1 MTTSFKKALL
11 LGTALVAV
19 GASGANAADI
29 TMTSGATWASSGT
42 RTSATVATAAAG
54 DNVDITTGA
63 ATLLI
68 TNDGSTGNDTATVF
82 NTFTLGNVTD
92 SGAGVGAISITT
104 GSANDLAVTI
114 ADAVIDGAF
123 ALTGDNADNATI
135 AVTITDDLAIGTT
148 FALTTDEASADD
160 DVTLTVTDDLTVGST
175 STITSADGAGGGATG
190 ADVTLDVNGDATFGG
205 AITVTAGGEGDVF
218 MNFAGNTTF
227 TAVTIQEV
235 DSQAEGIATITFDGT
250 AAQTVAGTI
259 NGATAAEG
267 KVVVS
272 NTSSS
277 GVTFSGIIGGSQLM
291 NIVDVASNGVAR
303 FSENVSTTN
312 FDNDGSVY
320 IARNKTLTTTTFT
333 GAGTYYIEVNDDDG
347 SLTTSDFGKLASSG
361 AIALGAESVVFDVT
375 GYVPATTSWQTV
387 STVFNGGAASTVPLN
402 TTDNSIFYE
411 FETVL
416 NTNEIDVRYR
426 LKDGAA
432 ITDSTTNTNNDNVIT
447 ILNSVGA
454 TATGNL
460 TTVLDKVF
468 DSATS
473 AIADE
478 RAEATLPSV
487 DAGAIDTVVDVA
499 AQSVGVTD
507 LRLASIRSGDE
518 TGAVAGQ
525 LSNGMEFWVQ
535 GFGKLATQDDRGDVD
550 GYEADTYGAVV
561 GIDTADVMDGATLGL
576 AVSYGMTDVESDNA
590 NTTETDID
598 SYQVSLY
605 GEQDLGDAAFVNA
618 TLAYGRNSIDQTRH
632 NVGGVS
638 GLNADA
644 DYDSSQYVATVGI
657 GRTLALASGM
667 TITPTTGM
675 NFQHVSIDKYT
686 ETGAGTANMT
696 VDTDSINILEL
707 GVGAEVAF
715 DAIDVDAGTLT
726 PAIDFGYRYDV
737 IGDAVEASS
746 TFTGGGAA
754 FKTTG
759 ADPQQGKFNIG
770 ASLAYDVDSAMN
782 VKVSYDYEMKGEDYS
797 AHAGFVRAGYKF

>member
-19 GASGANAADI
+19 GAATAPANA
-29 TMTSGATWASSGT
+29 TNQTLTGATQWGSVGT
-42 RTSATVATAAAG
+42 PSTSTTDGTTAAAG
-54 DNVDITTGA
+54 DNVN
-63 ATLLI
+63 L
-68 TNDGSTGNDTATVF
+68 S
-82 NTFTLGNVTD
+82 TFTLTVQNDGTNSDGSANIHTFLLGDVTGTTGSLVISTSTTSAYTVSD
-92 SGAGVGAISITT
+92 LTTTVGSVAISGAGNVSILSEDNDDSTVTASITRGLST
-104 GSANDLAVTI
+104 GGALVITAVETST
-114 ADAVIDGAF
+114 A
-123 ALTGDNADNATI
+123 
-135 AVTITDDLAIGTT
+135 
-148 FALTTDEASADD
+148 D
-160 DVTLTVTDDLTVGST
+160 DVTLTVG
-175 STITSADGAGGGATG
+175 
-190 ADVTLDVNGDATFGG
+190 
-205 AITVTAGGEGDVF
+205 
-218 MNFAGNTTF
+218 GNTTI
-227 TAVTIQEV
+227 TGTT
-235 DSQAEGIATITFDGT
+235 GIN
-250 AAQTVAGTI
+250 AGAFAGSTGNLVL
-259 NGATAAEG
+259 NG
-267 KVVVS
+267 
-272 NTSSS
+272 NT
-277 GVTFSGIIGGSQLM
+277 
-291 NIVDVASNGVAR
+291 N
-303 FSENVSTTN
+303 
-312 FDNDGSVY
+312 
-320 IARNKTLTTTTFT
+320 TFT
-333 GAGTYYIEVNDDDG
+333 GAVTLTGGAGAGSNATLTLNGTNNTFTGGI
-347 SLTTSDFGKLASSG
+347 SLATATKSQLIINGGKVQTVTGALSSNGALSTATSGTDATIATASTVGTTSVAANTTLRFSNDTTSTTSITNAGTVYVAQGKVLTSGSFLGTGGIYNLAVSDANGTLAAADFGRLASG
-361 AIALGAESVVFDVT
+361 AAIDLANEKIVFNVTGRLGA
-375 GYVPATTSWQTV
+375 ATTGTLV
-387 STVFNGGAASTVPLN
+387 GTVFNGGGTAVDTAAAADV
-402 TTDNSIFYE
+402 TDNSALYDFDL
-411 FETVL
+411 VL
-416 NTNEIDVRYR
+416 NTNEHDVLVTKTTSDVGTITTNGNNDTLVR
-426 LKDGAA
+426 LLD
-432 ITDSTTNTNNDNVIT
+432 TDSVVSALT
-447 ILNSVGA
+447 
-454 TATGNL
+454 TGNL
-460 TTVLDKVF
+460 KSVLDSVLSSS
-468 DSATS
+468 SAS
-473 AIADE
+473 VMDE

-507 LRLASIRSGDE
+507 LRLASLRSGDE

-525 LSNGMEFWVQ
+525 LSNGMEVWVQ

-675 NFQHVSIDKYT
+675 NFQHVSIDDYT
-686 ETGAGTANMT
+686 ETGAGTANMA
-696 VDTDSINILEL
+696 VETDSVNILEL

-715 DAIDVDAGTLT
+715 DAIDMDGGMLT
-726 PAIDFGYRYDV
+726 PAVDFGYRYDV

>member
-19 GASGANAADI
+19 GASGANAADLS
-29 TMTSGATWASSGT
+29 TAASATWASAGT
-42 RTSATVATAAAG
+42 RTSASVATAVAG
-54 DNVDITTGA
+54 DNVNIITGAATLTITNDATASDTAATTNTFILGNVTDTTGGIGTIAITTGA
-63 ATLLI
+63 A
-68 TNDGSTGNDTATVF
+68 A
-82 NTFTLGNVTD
+82 
-92 SGAGVGAISITT
+92 
-104 GSANDLAVTI
+104 DLTITI
-114 ADAVIDGAF
+114 ADAVIDAAF
-123 ALTGDNADNATI
+123 AITGDNGDNAAITT
-135 AVTITDDLAIGTT
+135 TITDDLTIGTT
-148 FALTTDEASADD
+148 LGLVANEASADKD
-160 DVTLTVTDDLTVGST
+160 FTLNVGDDLSVTGAT
-175 STITSADGAGGGATG
+175 TITSADGDGAGSSGSRAI
-190 ADVTLDVNGDATFGG
+190 LDVNGDATFG
-205 AITVTAGGEGDVF
+205 ATVTVTATGEGDVN

-235 DSQAEGIATITFDGT
+235 DSQAEGIVTITFDGA

-303 FSENVSTTN
+303 FSDDVSTTN

-320 IARNKTLTTTTFT
+320 IARNKTLTTATFT

-347 SLTTSDFGKLASSG
+347 SLTTADFGKLVSSG
-361 AIALGAESVVFDVT
+361 AIALGAESVVFDVS

-402 TTDNSIFYE
+402 TTDNSIFYD

-416 NTNEIDVRYR
+416 NTNEVDVRYR
-426 LKDGAA
+426 LKDGEALTNA
-432 ITDSTTNTNNDNVIT
+432 TTNTNNDNVVT

-468 DSATS
+468 DSATTTV
-473 AIADE
+473 ANE

-507 LRLASIRSGDE
+507 TRLASIRSGDE
-518 TGAVAGQ
+518 SGMVAGQ
-525 LSNGMEFWVQ
+525 MSNGMEVWMQ

-550 GYEADTYGAVV
+550 GYEADTYGAAV
-561 GIDTADVMDGATLGL
+561 GIDTADVMDDATLGL
-576 AVSYGMTDVESDNA
+576 ALSYGKTSVDSDNA
-590 NTTETDID
+590 NTTETDIN
-598 SYQVSLY
+598 SYQLSLY
-605 GEQDLGDAAFVNA
+605 GEQGLGDGAFVNG

-632 NVGGVS
+632 AVGGVS
-638 GLNADA
+638 TINADA
-644 DYDSSQYVATVGI
+644 DYDSNQYIAKVSV
-657 GRTLALASGM
+657 GRTLALASGV
-667 TITPTTGM
+667 TLTPNTGV
-675 NFQHVSIDKYT
+675 NFQHVSIGNYT

-715 DAIDVDAGTLT
+715 DAIDMDGSSLT
-726 PAIDFGYRYDV
+726 PAVDFGYRYDV

-746 TFTGGGAA
+746 TFNGGGAA

-759 ADPQQGKFNIG
+759 ADPSQGKFNIG
-770 ASLAYDVDSAMN
+770 ASLAYDMDSAAS

-797 AHAGFVRAGYKF
+797 AHSGFVRAGYKF